1 MNMVKAK
8 ETIGRLRRELR
19 ISQESVADEIGMS
32 LNGYRKIEVGK
43 TSLVHNKLEAICRV
57 LKTTPEEIIA
67 SDTTAKAF
75 EKIADLEATIADLL
89 SRLRECEAK
98 SNLMKAEYEGKIAE
112 QIAAI
117 NTRNNLIG
125 ILKDQ
130 IARYSNPE
138 K

>member
-8 ETIGRLRRELR
+8 EIIGKLRRELR
-19 ISQESVADEIGMS
+19 ISQEKMAGAIGMS
-32 LNGYRKIEVGK
+32 LTGYRKIEVGD
-43 TSLVHNKLEAICRV
+43 TSLIHPKLESICKI

-67 SDTTAKAF
+67 SDSTAKAF
-75 EKIADLEATIADLL
+75 EKIANLEATIADLL
-89 SRLRECEAK
+89 SQLRECEAK
-98 SNLMKAEYEGKIAE
+98 SNLMKAEYEGKIEE

-130 IARYSNPE
+130 IAQYSKQE